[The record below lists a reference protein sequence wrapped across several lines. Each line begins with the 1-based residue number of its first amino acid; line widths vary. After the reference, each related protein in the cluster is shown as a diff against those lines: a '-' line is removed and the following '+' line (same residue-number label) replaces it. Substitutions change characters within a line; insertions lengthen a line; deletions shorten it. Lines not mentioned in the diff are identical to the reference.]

1 MNIEFCKKCT
11 ISNFRPSSC
20 IEFKKMMIKKKNIL
34 NLQIIYVLRVM

>member
-20 IEFKKMMIKKKNIL
+20 IEFKNDDKKKNIL